1 MENIKPCY
9 EKTVKKISDEL
20 NKYDSC
26 FKFAMV
32 TDTHLDNS
40 IPDTINNIKAVDKNV
55 NFNCLLHMGDFMNG
69 NIPRKYTKEILKEQ
83 VELFRDSI
91 STKDFF
97 PTEGNHDGHW
107 DYTFYNAQHIAL
119 DEDWYEAT
127 SFTEDIKRVSRQK
140 NKPYFYADYPEY
152 KVRIIVICS
161 FYNEG
166 LDGKTKLKKVYGI
179 SSEQLKWLEETL
191 SSLQKDWTVMF
202 LSHVPPFPVFCDDVC
217 KDNTRPNGN
226 ETMELIKSKS
236 KEIGFS
242 VACWFLGDYH
252 GDLMGNFNSINFV
265 ITANETAYVPQLWN
279 MPEGGYFPERSL
291 NTDTEDLWD
300 AVVLDKENRK
310 IRIFRFGAGK
320 DREISY

>member
-1 MENIKPCY
+1 
-9 EKTVKKISDEL
+9 
-20 NKYDSC
+20 
-26 FKFAMV
+26 
-32 TDTHLDNS
+32 
-40 IPDTINNIKAVDKNV
+40 
-55 NFNCLLHMGDFMNG
+55 
-69 NIPRKYTKEILKEQ
+69 
-83 VELFRDSI
+83 
-91 STKDFF
+91 
-97 PTEGNHDGHW
+97 
-107 DYTFYNAQHIAL
+107 
-119 DEDWYEAT
+119 
-127 SFTEDIKRVSRQK
+127 
-140 NKPYFYADYPEY
+140 
-152 KVRIIVICS
+152 
-161 FYNEG
+161 
-166 LDGKTKLKKVYGI
+166 
-179 SSEQLKWLEETL
+179 
-191 SSLQKDWTVMF
+191 MF

-265 ITANETAYVPQLWN
+265 ITADETAYVPQLWN